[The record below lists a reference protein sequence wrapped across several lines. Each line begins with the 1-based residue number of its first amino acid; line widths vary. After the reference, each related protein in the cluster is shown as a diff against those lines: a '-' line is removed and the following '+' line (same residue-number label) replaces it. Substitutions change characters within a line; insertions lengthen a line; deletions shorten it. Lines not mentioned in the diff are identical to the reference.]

1 MHWTLKIKK
10 ESSAV
15 GSSYGGC
22 VAIGDVMS
30 TSSEGRTTAD
40 EYLSGNVREFLS
52 TSSARRTTGYMSGFE
67 DCWEKIRRLVSGE
80 DERRDAMMTGE
91 KIPCSLC
98 RYAPPSAGDEKPCT
112 CCPAEGV

>member
-52 TSSARRTTGYMSGFE
+52 TSSARRTTGL
-67 DCWEKIRRLVSGE
+67 ILIL
-80 DERRDAMMTGE
+80 T
-91 KIPCSLC
+91 
-98 RYAPPSAGDEKPCT
+98 
-112 CCPAEGV
+112 

>member
-52 TSSARRTTGYMSGFE
+52 TSSARRTTFTAVQDNDPNMVFLSTSSA
-67 DCWEKIRRLVSGE
+67 RR
-80 DERRDAMMTGE
+80 TT
-91 KIPCSLC
+91 P
-98 RYAPPSAGDEKPCT
+98 
-112 CCPAEGV
+112 

>member
-52 TSSARRTTGYMSGFE
+52 TSSARRTTEQVNAEQAETVFLSTSSA
-67 DCWEKIRRLVSGE
+67 RRT
-80 DERRDAMMTGE
+80 TGE
-91 KIPCSLC
+91 GGAEFNQLKISIHVL
-98 RYAPPSAGDEKPCT
+98 REEDDA
-112 CCPAEGV
+112 